1 MSEVE
6 LSCDDISL
14 NLSDDIYYLI
24 MHWIRYQRGLTALNA
39 AANFGH
45 TDITKL
51 LLDKGADVNSKDD
64 KVSDIM

>member
-1 MSEVE
+1 M
-6 LSCDDISL
+6 
-14 NLSDDIYYLI
+14 Y
-24 MHWIRYQRGLTALNA
+24 WIRYQRGLTALNA

-51 LLDKGADVNSKDD
+51 LLDGGADVNSKDD